1 MKKEE
6 IRFALDVLED
16 FQEWRRYDGPIP
28 DSPPQPDPYVVG
40 KAIDSAIAIL
50 KGLVSEPQRDYYG
63 G

>member
-6 IRFALDVLED
+6 IKFALDVLED
-16 FQEWRRYDGPIP
+16 FQEWRRYDGPIT

-40 KAIDSAIAIL
+40 MAIDSAIAIL
-50 KGLVSEPQRDYYG
+50 KGLVSEPSREYYG